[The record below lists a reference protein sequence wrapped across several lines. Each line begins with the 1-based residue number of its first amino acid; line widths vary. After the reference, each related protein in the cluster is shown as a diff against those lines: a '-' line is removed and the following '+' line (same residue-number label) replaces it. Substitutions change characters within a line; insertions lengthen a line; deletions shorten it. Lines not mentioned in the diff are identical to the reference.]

1 MSVEYVFTISTS
13 FSAGLA
19 EDALATEIRASSISI
34 ALDYISRSGDTC
46 SIWFKASLPTPDYDE
61 LVFLIADHTGVEL
74 PSTATLVKIDAP
86 SEADGKPIVTITPG
100 RDGWKTWLSSFGDDV
115 GLGPAGRGLGPG
127 IEVVFDGTETLP
139 FTKSCTWQYDT
150 PVEIHDGQVN
160 WGDETSWS
168 YPDVFSFS
176 VTIPAT
182 AGVETGTGNANLIVV
197 GGAPLFV
204 PAIEGTGTH
213 TLDLAS
219 AAPIP
224 KTGGGWDVDAK
235 TGVIAPAPAGKGEF
249 MLAPYELEVIV
260 IPGVTMGN
268 RARRFDVDV
277 YRTDW
282 LHQTWILKLS
292 VKKTT
297 AGAGWVS
304 GWLFSFR
311 PSNLRL

>member
-19 EDALATEIRASSISI
+19 TDALAAEIRASSISI
-34 ALDYISRSGDTC
+34 ALDYIASSGDSC

-61 LVFLIADHTGVEL
+61 LVLLIAAHTGVAL
-74 PSTATLVKIDAP
+74 PLEAALVRLDAP
-86 SEADGKPIVTITPG
+86 REVDGRPIVTLTPG

-115 GLGPAGRGLGPG
+115 ALGPAGRGLGPP
-127 IEVVFDGTETLP
+127 ILVVFDGTETFP
-139 FTKSCTWQYDT
+139 ATKICTWQYDT

-160 WGDETSWS
+160 WGEATFWS
-168 YPDVFSFS
+168 YPDAFSFS
-176 VTIPAT
+176 VLIPPT
-182 AGVETGTGNANLIVV
+182 VGVATGTGNASLVV
-197 GGAPLFV
+197 IGGAPLFLPAV
-204 PAIEGTGTH
+204 PGTGTH
-213 TLDLAS
+213 AIDLGT

-224 KTGGGWDVDAK
+224 RANGGWESDAM
-235 TGVIAPAPAGKGEF
+235 TGEITPAPSGLGSF
-249 MLAPYELEVIV
+249 MLAPYGLEVIV
-260 IPGVTMGN
+260 IPGITMGN
-268 RARRFDVDV
+268 RAQRFDVDV

-282 LHQTWILKLS
+282 LHQTWTLKLS

-297 AGAGWVS
+297 PGAGWVS